1 MVAKI
6 SLGKSLFGALA
17 YNGEKIDKEQGKLL
31 GTNKIFDGCS
41 GRMDISRAMQDFSRY
56 LSPHVRTEK
65 PVMHV
70 SLNPHPD
77 DRLTDMELENIA
89 REYMERMGFG
99 EQPYI
104 IYKHEDID
112 RHHLHIV
119 TIRVDDNGRCIS
131 DRYNFR
137 RSREITRELEHK
149 YGLHPADSHQ
159 SRGRARARALHSGM
173 QGARQWTLMIARA
186 RSNQS
191 CAMKA
196 SPGHCRSGFRI
207 IASCSMNGAHSTRKH
222 SGKSS

>member
-17 YNGEKIDKEQGKLL
+17 YNGEKINKEQGKLL
-31 GTNKIFDGCS
+31 GTNKILDDCS
-41 GRMDISRAMQDFSRY
+41 GKMNIRRAMQDFSRY
-56 LSPHVRTEK
+56 LSPYTRTEK

-77 DRLTDMELENIA
+77 DRLTDMELEGIA

-119 TIRVDDNGRCIS
+119 TIRVDANGRCIS
-131 DRYNFR
+131 DRNNFR
-137 RSREITRELEHK
+137 RSKWNASTACAPPTAGSDVKTIR
-149 YGLHPADSHQ
+149 S
-159 SRGRARARALHSGM
+159 ARWMPRWA
-173 QGARQWTLMIARA
+173 T
-186 RSNQS
+186 
-191 CAMKA
+191 
-196 SPGHCRSGFRI
+196 
-207 IASCSMNGAHSTRKH
+207 
-222 SGKSS
+222 

>member
-112 RHHLHIV
+112 RHHLH
-119 TIRVDDNGRCIS
+119 
-131 DRYNFR
+131 
-137 RSREITRELEHK
+137 RSRPAHHRTGGRPRDSAPSPQTWRCPRPAAYRTR
-149 YGLHPADSHQ
+149 
-159 SRGRARARALHSGM
+159 RAER
-173 QGARQWTLMIARA
+173 
-186 RSNQS
+186 
-191 CAMKA
+191 
-196 SPGHCRSGFRI
+196 P
-207 IASCSMNGAHSTRKH
+207 
-222 SGKSS
+222 

>member
-17 YNGEKIDKEQGKLL
+17 YNGEKINKEQGKLL
-31 GTNKIFDGCS
+31 GTNKVFDGCS
-41 GRMDISRAMQDFSRY
+41 GRMDIRRAMQDFSRY

-99 EQPYI
+99 EQPFI

-112 RHHLHIV
+112 PSAWMPMAGASATATTSAAARRLPV
-119 TIRVDDNGRCIS
+119 TWNASTACTLPTAGSTVKTIRSARWMP
-131 DRYNFR
+131 R
-137 RSREITRELEHK
+137 RAT
-149 YGLHPADSHQ
+149 
-159 SRGRARARALHSGM
+159 
-173 QGARQWTLMIARA
+173 
-186 RSNQS
+186 
-191 CAMKA
+191 
-196 SPGHCRSGFRI
+196 
-207 IASCSMNGAHSTRKH
+207 
-222 SGKSS
+222 